1 MEHRACRS
9 KAGEGRSA
17 ARLASFAEEHRDES
31 HLSSPG
37 GGAYLAT
44 RSAVSATTR
53 LRGPARNTRTTA
65 PADSRAAVKG
75 TVCPTKLGARARR
88 AHAPLHATRPTHQGL
103 HHP

>member
-37 GGAYLAT
+37 EGGVPCYQIC
-44 RSAVSATTR
+44 
-53 LRGPARNTRTTA
+53 G
-65 PADSRAAVKG
+65 
-75 TVCPTKLGARARR
+75 LG
-88 AHAPLHATRPTHQGL
+88 
-103 HHP
+103 HH